1 LFGLFVSEW
10 LRVRL
15 TLVYL
20 RIRMPARAT
29 LLFVRERGR
38 AAPASVVPVSLVV
51 IMPIDV
57 VKLKNTVASEAAPF
71 EIQKLGHVVVRVSDL
86 QRATDFYVKVLGLK
100 VSDVYPEDM
109 MPGGMVFLRFNADH
123 HGVALVGGLN
133 GGAAGRDLHHFAFE
147 VASLDEVFRVR
158 DHLRAQGVPIIFE
171 GRRRAGVQIAVEFM
185 DPDGH
190 NLEIYWGIDRIGV
203 DGAVRPANEWKGAVS
218 LEEAIANPV
227 RGQHPVLAD
236 PSLVLASPS
245 REEPMT
251 HSQGRRRVAVIGLGE
266 AGGVFAKGL
275 QASGIFEVVGYDA
288 LLKDP
293 VAAPA
298 VRDRIY
304 LMGIAECSSF
314 EQACRQAEIILSAVT
329 ANASRKVAEEA
340 SRYLK
345 PEQFFFDIN
354 SVSPSAKRIG
364 AETIEHSGAAYVE
377 GAVMAP
383 VGPSG
388 IAVEILLAGARA
400 EELAAILRPAGMN
413 LEIVAATI
421 GKASAIKMCRSI
433 MIKGL
438 EALVIECFVTA
449 RRFGIEDDIIDSL
462 NRSFPGTDWEK
473 RGAYMTGRV
482 LQHGRRRAAELREVA
497 ATVAEAGLAPRMA
510 PAAAAVQDWVAEV
523 VAQLPELKS
532 DRDWRAILDLL
543 GGARQKLT

>member
-236 PSLVLASPS
+236 PSL
-245 REEPMT
+245 M
-251 HSQGRRRVAVIGLGE
+251 RR
-266 AGGVFAKGL
+266 
-275 QASGIFEVVGYDA
+275 
-288 LLKDP
+288 
-293 VAAPA
+293 
-298 VRDRIY
+298 
-304 LMGIAECSSF
+304 
-314 EQACRQAEIILSAVT
+314 
-329 ANASRKVAEEA
+329 
-340 SRYLK
+340 K
-345 PEQFFFDIN
+345 P
-354 SVSPSAKRIG
+354 
-364 AETIEHSGAAYVE
+364 
-377 GAVMAP
+377 
-383 VGPSG
+383 
-388 IAVEILLAGARA
+388 
-400 EELAAILRPAGMN
+400 
-413 LEIVAATI
+413 
-421 GKASAIKMCRSI
+421 
-433 MIKGL
+433 
-438 EALVIECFVTA
+438 
-449 RRFGIEDDIIDSL
+449 
-462 NRSFPGTDWEK
+462 
-473 RGAYMTGRV
+473 
-482 LQHGRRRAAELREVA
+482 
-497 ATVAEAGLAPRMA
+497 
-510 PAAAAVQDWVAEV
+510 
-523 VAQLPELKS
+523 
-532 DRDWRAILDLL
+532 
-543 GGARQKLT
+543 